1 MALDRE
7 SRIAAAKTRI
17 KELELLIDAWTP
29 KPPEPKD
36 PQTMQGLKL
45 TSAKLKELQKIT
57 EAELELYFSTANVN
71 NIK

>member
-1 MALDRE
+1 MDRE

-17 KELELLIDAWTP
+17 KELELLVNASTP
-29 KPPEPKD
+29 KTPEPKE

-45 TSAKLKELQKIT
+45 TSVKLKELQKIT